1 MQQLEN
7 TTNDSFGRLGEIFRN
22 GSWGKWFGG
31 MIDSITPP
39 VNPDRTRPWA
49 MMGGAYEIPRGEAQR
64 EIAVRT
70 QVDVTQQIPLTG
82 TVTVTVN
89 GTVNGQ
95 VNGTGDGTITG
106 GVQAK
111 SDAPRGETAPP

>member
-1 MQQLEN
+1 MNCQQTE
-7 TTNDSFGRLGEIFRN
+7 GI
-22 GSWGKWFGG
+22 
-31 MIDSITPP
+31 
-39 VNPDRTRPWA
+39 NPDRFRPWA
-49 MMGGAYEIPRGEAQR
+49 MMGGIYDIPKGEAQR

-95 VNGTGDGTITG
+95 VNGTGDGAITG

-111 SDAPRGETAPP
+111 SDAPRGETAPPNP